1 MKRIVLRSGTLAAIV
16 LTMSVVGCGG
26 SGVEEGVPKGDLTP
40 AVPLDPKMVD
50 MAGRSFSDSK
60 KAKAK
65 AESSAKDAAPATPP
79 APEKKD

>member
-16 LTMSVVGCGG
+16 LSVSVVGCGG
-26 SGVEEGVPKGDLTP
+26 SGIDQAVPKDLTP
-40 AVPLDPKMVD
+40 GVPLDPKMVD

-65 AESSAKDAAPATPP
+65 AETSAKDAAPATPP